1 MSALLNSFDF
11 AWFVLFHFAL
21 LWGLVKDWCCES
33 ESHFSAAT
41 ILVLPILLEK
51 CGLGIWMILVH
62 KRTLGRGVGRIAQW
76 PRGDSSAERFTLF
89 TTLEADSQMRAL
101 VLVYNLCLSNF
112 HEVRR
117 PVMKITVREML
128 GK

>member
-1 MSALLNSFDF
+1 MK
-11 AWFVLFHFAL
+11 
-21 LWGLVKDWCCES
+21 GPCCES

-41 ILVLPILLEK
+41 NLGLPIILEK

-62 KRTLGRGVGRIAQW
+62 TRTLGRGDGRIAQW
-76 PRGDSSAERFTLF
+76 PRRNSSGEHFTLF